1 MTPESSLFRY
11 YAVDKLGM
19 REPRDGEKPLNS
31 DSILR
36 NSALVDCT
44 FMVTQDVNINSVV
57 GVRVWLKSKE
67 NWRLRCVFL
76 LYTRSDGKSKFFP

>member
-11 YAVDKLGM
+11 YAADNLGM
-19 REPRDGEKPLNS
+19 REPRDSEKPVDS
-31 DSILR
+31 DSSLR

-57 GVRVWLKSKE
+57 GVRVWLNSKE

-76 LYTRSDGKSKFFP
+76 L

>member
-11 YAVDKLGM
+11 YAADKRGM
-19 REPRDGEKPLNS
+19 REPRDGEKPVDS
-31 DSILR
+31 DSSLR

-76 LYTRSDGKSKFFP
+76 L

>member
-1 MTPESSLFRY
+1 
-11 YAVDKLGM
+11 M
-19 REPRDGEKPLNS
+19 REARDGEKPVDS
-31 DSILR
+31 DSSLR

-76 LYTRSDGKSKFFP
+76 L